1 MVRQLISM
9 SLVCLLASAVA
20 NDQSASADE
29 SEAREVQANVES
41 VIRAL
46 HSGDVDTLIRFSNP
60 YLLRTMGGETAARS
74 LMAGGDAQFKS
85 IGITL
90 EVIAF
95 PSEPTFLKGDNIR
108 FVIIPTR
115 VVTRIKERAVE
126 VVSYQVGM
134 KKPADADWNYLD
146 GYHLTIFK
154 AEALLPG
161 FPADQKLPEQSKK
174 KL

>member
-1 MVRQLISM
+1 MVRRLISM

-60 YLLRTMGGETAARS
+60 YLLRTMGGETAARTM
-74 LMAGGDAQFKS
+74 MAGGAVQIKN
-85 IGITL
+85 IGVTL
-90 EVIAF
+90 EEIAF
-95 PSEPTFLKGDNIR
+95 PSEPTFLKGGDIR

-115 VVTRIKERAVE
+115 VVTRIKERAME
-126 VVSYQVGM
+126 VVSYQIGM

-146 GYHLTIFK
+146 SFHLNVFK
-154 AEALLPG
+154 TEALLPG